1 MIQILIF
8 YFLKENSFQKNN
20 NIGIIYM
27 RSFKIDA
34 IKNTSGNK
42 VNFTGGRYISNTP
55 SGAAKK
61 AFSSYNKLKK
71 SVKSLKITMKET
83 TQGSAHKTF
92 NYKVSKIKS
101 DMERELPNGDVIK
114 YAYEI
119 KTKSI

>member
-101 DMERELPNGDVIK
+101 DMERELPNGDVIQ

>member
-1 MIQILIF
+1 
-8 YFLKENSFQKNN
+8 
-20 NIGIIYM
+20 M

-34 IKNTSGNK
+34 IKNVNGTN

-61 AFSSYNKLKK
+61 AFSSYNKLKR

-83 TQGSAHKTF
+83 TQGSSHKIF
-92 NYKVSKIKS
+92 NYKVYKIKS
-101 DMERELPNGDVIK
+101 DMERELPNGNVIQ

>member
-1 MIQILIF
+1 
-8 YFLKENSFQKNN
+8 
-20 NIGIIYM
+20 M

-101 DMERELPNGDVIK
+101 DMERELPNGDVIQ

>member
-92 NYKVSKIKS
+92 ISKFKFKFKKNEFKFFLFLFKHMFYK
-101 DMERELPNGDVIK
+101 
-114 YAYEI
+114 
-119 KTKSI
+119 